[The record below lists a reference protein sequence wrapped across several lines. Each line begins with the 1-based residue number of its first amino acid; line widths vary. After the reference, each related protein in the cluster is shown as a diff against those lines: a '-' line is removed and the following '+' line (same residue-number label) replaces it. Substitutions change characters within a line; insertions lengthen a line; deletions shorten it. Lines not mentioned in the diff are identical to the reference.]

1 MIVLGVDPGSR
12 RTGYGAISVEGDRL
26 HCLDCGVIST
36 GQTGKN
42 RAITHRLL
50 IIYEKLES
58 LIRKI
63 SPEVI
68 AVEEV
73 FYAVNVKSALT
84 LGHVRG
90 VVLLA
95 ASQMGIPLVE
105 YAPLEVKKAVVG
117 YGRADKKQ
125 IQAMVKVLLNLRK
138 EPEPHDAADAL
149 AIALCHSFSSSLPKH
164 KQGRWRSYN
173 PDPARSAK

>member
-12 RTGYGAISVEGDRL
+12 TTGYGVVVVEGDRL
-26 HCLDCGVIST
+26 RCVECG
-36 GQTGKN
+36 
-42 RAITHRLL
+42 AITTTRGGKLPPIADRLAM
-50 IIYEKLES
+50 IYQGLDT
-58 LIRKI
+58 LIRRV
-63 SPEVI
+63 SPDVVV
-68 AVEEV
+68 VEEV

-95 ASQMGIPLVE
+95 ASQSEIPLRE
-105 YAPLEVKKAVVG
+105 YSPLEVKKSVAG

-125 IQAMVKVLLNLRK
+125 IQSMVKVLLNLRK

-149 AIALCHSFSSSLPKH
+149 AIALCHCFNSKIPRH
-164 KQGRWRSYN
+164 RQGRWRSYK
-173 PDPARSAK
+173 PAVSSKG

>member
-12 RTGYGAISVEGDRL
+12 ATGYGAISVEGNRL
-26 HCLDCGVIST
+26 RCIESGVIST
-36 GQTGKN
+36 LKRGKAASIQT
-42 RAITHRLL
+42 RLL
-50 IIYEKLES
+50 IIHTELES
-58 LIRKI
+58 LIRRI

-73 FYAVNVKSALT
+73 FHAVNVRSALV

-95 ASQMGIPLVE
+95 ATQAGIPLME
-105 YAPLEVKKAVVG
+105 YAALEVKKSVAG

-125 IQAMVKVLLNLRK
+125 VQAMVKVLLNLRV

-149 AIALCHSFSSSLPKH
+149 AIALCHSFNSSLPKH
-164 KQGRWRSYN
+164 RQGRWRSYTPTSEN
-173 PDPARSAK
+173 R

>member
-1 MIVLGVDPGSR
+1 VN
-12 RTGYGAISVEGDRL
+12 GDRL
-26 HCLDCGVIST
+26 QCIESGVIAT
-36 GQTGKN
+36 LRHGK
-42 RAITHRLL
+42 IPLIQERLL
-50 IIYEKLES
+50 TIHRQLEA
-58 LIRKI
+58 LILRI
-63 SPEVI
+63 SPQVV

-73 FYAVNVKSALT
+73 FHAVNVKSALT

-95 ASQMGIPLVE
+95 AAQMGIPLME

-125 IQAMVKVLLNLRK
+125 VQAMVKVLLNLRK

-164 KQGRWRSYN
+164 KQGRWRSYV
-173 PDPARSAK
+173 PQPEKL